1 MYRQYSDRIKEGYAQ
16 IDLADCPDLGPVL
29 MAAAAL
35 KHGAHFKNTRR
46 LRHKESDRG
55 LAMQLELGKMGVS
68 VEISENEI
76 RVGSGAR
83 RPQLPL
89 DGHGDHR
96 IVMALAVMLTVTG
109 GSITGADAVKKS
121 LPDFWQRLRALGIS
135 CTKSVL

>member
-1 MYRQYSDRIKEGYAQ
+1 
-16 IDLADCPDLGPVL
+16 
-29 MAAAAL
+29 
-35 KHGAHFKNTRR
+35 
-46 LRHKESDRG
+46 
-55 LAMQLELGKMGVS
+55 MQLELGKMGVS